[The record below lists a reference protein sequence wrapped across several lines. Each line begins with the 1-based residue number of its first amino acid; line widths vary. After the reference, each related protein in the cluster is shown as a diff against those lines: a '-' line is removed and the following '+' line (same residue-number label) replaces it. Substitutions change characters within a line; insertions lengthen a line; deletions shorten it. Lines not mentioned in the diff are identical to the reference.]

1 MASTLIISEKADAGR
16 RIAFFLSEGKA
27 KQKRSKGLNYIEF
40 ENESGN
46 YYVVPLS
53 GHIVELDFPKALK
66 DWRFDTLEKL
76 IGSVLDRNVKN
87 RTAYES
93 LKQMSKTVDSV
104 VVATDYDREGE
115 LIGTEAL
122 DIIHDGNSFNGKI
135 YRAKFSALTGKEI
148 RDAFN
153 NYISVDYNLSDSAR
167 AREEID
173 LYWGAVLTRF
183 FSLVS
188 GRIGKDF
195 LSIGR
200 VQTPTLAI
208 VIKRDEEIDN
218 FVPET
223 FYEIKVDFLK
233 DGVFTGVHEEGRI
246 FDRKRADEIFK
257 KIDGKDGEVEKFE
270 DVEERIYKPSPF
282 NTTEFMREASKVGV
296 MPGKAMKIAEKL
308 YIKGFISYPR
318 TDNTVYQKSI
328 NLKAIAEKF
337 RKGYFEKESS
347 MVLEQEF
354 IRPSRGKM
362 QANDHPPI
370 YPTEY
375 AEKAKLRD
383 DEWRV
388 YELIVRR
395 FLATIYREGKRG
407 VKSATI
413 DISGEKFL
421 TQGQRILDPGWLAIY
436 PYRKIQETYHPDLEV
451 GEKVKGERWRM
462 EEEQT
467 KPPSR
472 YDMGSLIKEM
482 ERLNLGTKSTRHDII
497 EKLQGRGFIEG
508 NPVRGTP
515 LGRSLIKSV
524 MSVDSKIS
532 EPDMT
537 AELEGFMDEIASGK
551 REMSDVV
558 TVSRSMLSNVLKD
571 LYENRDRITE
581 TIKTALETGK
591 SIGKCPEHGDD
602 ISAIKIRDSIRFKCA
617 HKGCSID
624 YYAKIR
630 GLIKESEKNC
640 PVCSLPVV
648 MIIRR
653 GQSPEEVCIK
663 TTCEFNTKRR
673 NVGKCPADG
682 GILMI
687 RQSRYGKRFLGCSKF
702 PECRQTYPLPQK
714 GEITFSGAVCPH
726 CGAPILTVN
735 GGNYRKD
742 FCPKMDCE
750 FNGKKKTVKKKES
763 GEKTTTVKR
772 RTTSKKTT
780 AKGVKKRVAK
790 KATP

>member
-40 ENESGN
+40 ENENGS

-53 GHIVELDFPKALK
+53 GHIVELDFPKLLR

-76 IGSVLDRNVKN
+76 IASKLDSNVKN
-87 RTAYES
+87 KTAYDS
-93 LKQMSKTVDSV
+93 LRQMSKNVDSV

-122 DIIHDGNSFNGKI
+122 DIIHAGNGFDGKI
-135 YRAKFSALTGKEI
+135 YRAKFSALTGREI

-153 NYISVDYNLSDSAR
+153 NYISVDYNLSDSAK

-188 GRIGKDF
+188 GRVGKDF

-200 VQTPTLAI
+200 VQTPTLGL
-208 VIKRDEEIDN
+208 VVKRDEEIET

-223 FYEIKVDFLK
+223 FYEIKVDFQK
-233 DGVFTGVHEEGRI
+233 DGIFTGVHEEGRI
-246 FDRKRADEIFK
+246 FDKKIAEEIFR
-257 KIDGKDGEVEKFE
+257 KIEGKNGTVDKFE
-270 DVEERIYKPSPF
+270 DLEERIYKPSPF

-296 MPGKAMKIAEKL
+296 MPGKAMKIAERL
-308 YIKGFISYPR
+308 YIKGYISYPR

-328 NLKAIAEKF
+328 NLKSIAEKF
-337 RKGYFEKESS
+337 RKGNFAKEAE
-347 MVLEQEF
+347 MVLAQEF

-375 AEKAKLRD
+375 ADKGKMRD

-395 FLATIYREGKRG
+395 FLATIYREGKKG

-421 TQGQRILDPGWLAIY
+421 TQGQRILDPGWLELY
-436 PYRKIQETYHPDLEV
+436 PYRKIQEIYHPDLV
-451 GEKVKGERWRM
+451 TGEKVRGENWRM
-462 EEEQT
+462 EEDQT

-497 EKLQGRGFIEG
+497 EKLQSRGFIEG
-508 NPVRGTP
+508 NPVRSTP
-515 LGRSLIKSV
+515 LGRSLIRSV

-537 AELEGFMDEIASGK
+537 AELESFMDEIASGNRK
-551 REMSDVV
+551 MQDVV
-558 TVSRSMLSNVLKD
+558 EVSRTMLSGVLSD
-571 LYENRDRITE
+571 LFHNKEKVSEIIE
-581 TIKTALETGK
+581 EALETGK
-591 SIGKCPEHGDD
+591 KVATCPEHGSD
-602 ISAIKIRDSIRFKCA
+602 ISAVKIRDSIRFKCA
-617 HKGCSID
+617 VKGCKND
-624 YYAKIR
+624 YYFRIR

-640 PVCSLPVV
+640 PVCSLPIVTV
-648 MIIRR
+648 IRR
-653 GQSPEEVCIK
+653 GQSPEEICINS
-663 TTCEFNTKRR
+663 TCQFNVNRR
-673 NVGKCPADG
+673 NVGKCPTDG
-682 GILMI
+682 GTLVV
-687 RQSRYGKRFLGCSKF
+687 RQSRYGKRFLGCSNF
-702 PECRQTYPLPQK
+702 PKCRQTYPLPQK
-714 GEITFSGAVCPH
+714 GEIKITGNVCPH
-726 CGAPILTVN
+726 CSAPILSVTIV
-735 GGNYRKD
+735 KD
-742 FCPKMDCE
+742 TKEFCPKMDCE
-750 FNGKKKTVKKKES
+750 FNGKKPKKASAKKAPAKTVKK
-763 GEKTTTVKR
+763 TVK
-772 RTTSKKTT
+772 KV
-780 AKGVKKRVAK
+780 VKKKVAK
-790 KATP
+790 KSSS